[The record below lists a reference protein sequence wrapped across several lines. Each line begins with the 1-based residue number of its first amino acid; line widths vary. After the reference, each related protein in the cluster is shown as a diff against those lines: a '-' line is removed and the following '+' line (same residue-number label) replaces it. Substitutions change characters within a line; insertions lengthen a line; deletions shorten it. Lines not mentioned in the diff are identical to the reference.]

1 MNRLKS
7 KWNTLSIRWKW
18 MLSAS
23 ATIFLA
29 FTAFSVILII
39 AMSQWMIQEERN
51 TLSEVLTDLED
62 FYENRNPLVT
72 INDINEGRELAE
84 QIYERG
90 QIIHFYNEDGYEIYQ
105 IQRSPSNYSVPFK
118 RVEDTEIERTRVN
131 GASILVGR
139 TPVNSNGFNGYIEI
153 IHPLNAYTAQLNYM
167 IFLSLILLIAAL
179 LFSSFAAY
187 ILSGTFIKP
196 VIQLGQTMKKTQ
208 QEGFQH
214 QLPEPEHQD
223 EVGGL
228 IEIFNDLMTE
238 LEKNFAKQKQFTED
252 ASHEM
257 RTPIQIIEGH
267 LNLIQRWG
275 KKDPDV
281 LEESLDIS
289 LQEINRMKKLVADLL
304 MLSRADREMRTEDLQ
319 PADCSKILMNTVNK
333 MQSLHKDRELEIK
346 AEVGMAIIGAG
357 HLEQVLIILIENAIK
372 YSPDDQKVLIT
383 GSNLS
388 SSYEIK
394 VEDFG
399 EGIPKENLPFIFDR
413 FYRVEKSRSREM
425 GGNGLGLSIAKRL
438 LDLYRAEINIQ
449 SEPGHT
455 VITIHLNTAKQG

>member
-1 MNRLKS
+1 MNTLKN
-7 KWNTLSIRWKW
+7 KWHALSIRWKW

-29 FTAFSVILII
+29 FTAFSMILII
-39 AMSQWMIQEERN
+39 AMSQWMMQEERN
-51 TLSEVLTDLED
+51 TLSDVLSDLED

-105 IQRSPSNYSVPFK
+105 IQRSGESFSVPFK
-118 RVEDTEIERTRVN
+118 SVEETDIERTRIN
-131 GASILVGR
+131 GTSVLVGR
-139 TPVNSNGFNGYIEI
+139 TPVNSNGFNGFIEI

-167 IFLSLILLIAAL
+167 IFLSLLLLLAAL

-187 ILSGTFIKP
+187 FLSGTFIKP

-214 QLPEPEHQD
+214 QLPEPEYQD

-228 IEIFNDLMTE
+228 IDIFNEMMAE
-238 LEKNFAKQKQFTED
+238 LERNFTKQKQFTED

-257 RTPIQIIEGH
+257 RTPLQIIEGH

-275 KKDPDV
+275 KKDPEV

-289 LQEINRMKKLVADLL
+289 MQEINRMKKLVSDLL
-304 MLSRADREMRTEDLQ
+304 MLSRADREMRPGDFQ
-319 PADCSKILMNTVNK
+319 PADCSKIIVETVRK
-333 MQSLHKDRELEIK
+333 IQSIHHNRSLEVNADDGLVQMD
-346 AEVGMAIIGAG
+346 AE
-357 HLEQVLIILIENAIK
+357 HLEQVLIIFIENAIK
-372 YSPDDQKVLIT
+372 YSLEDQRVIIT
-383 GSNLS
+383 GHSRDS
-388 SSYEIK
+388 IYEIRI
-394 VEDFG
+394 EDFG
-399 EGIPKENLPFIFDR
+399 EGIPEENLPYIFDR
-413 FYRVEKSRSREM
+413 FYRVEKSRSRDL

-438 LDLYRAEINIQ
+438 LDLYESKIEIE

-455 VITIHLNTAKQG
+455 TIIIQITVLN

>member
-1 MNRLKS
+1 MNQLKN
-7 KWNTLSIRWKW
+7 KWNALSIRWKW

-29 FTAFSVILII
+29 FTAFSIILIV
-39 AMSQWMIQEERN
+39 AMSQWMMQEERN
-51 TLSEVLTDLED
+51 TLTDVLTDLED

-84 QIYERG
+84 QVYERG

-105 IQRSPSNYSVPFK
+105 IQRSQSNLSIPFK
-118 RVEDTEIERTRVN
+118 RVEETEIERTRVN
-131 GASILVGR
+131 GTSVLVGR
-139 TPVNSNGFNGYIEI
+139 TPVNSNGFNGFVEI

-179 LFSSFAAY
+179 IFSSYAAY
-187 ILSGTFIKP
+187 VLSGTFIKP
-196 VIQLGQTMKKTQ
+196 VIQLGKTMKKTQ

-214 QLPEPEHQD
+214 QLPEPDHQD

-257 RTPIQIIEGH
+257 RTPLQIMEGH
-267 LNLIQRWG
+267 LNLIKRWG
-275 KKDPDV
+275 KKDPEV
-281 LEESLDIS
+281 LEESLAIS
-289 LQEINRMKKLVADLL
+289 LQEINRMKKLVSDLL
-304 MLSRADREMRTEDLQ
+304 MLSRADRDMHIEDVH
-319 PADCSKILMNTVNK
+319 PADCKKILLNTGQK
-333 MQSLHKDRELEIK
+333 MQSVYSKRYLEIK
-346 AEVGMAIIGAG
+346 AEEGSAQIAAD
-357 HLEQVLIILIENAIK
+357 HLEQILIIFIENAVK
-372 YSPDDQKVLIT
+372 YSPDDQKVMISGKNKEAT
-383 GSNLS
+383 
-388 SSYEIK
+388 YEVK

-399 EGIPKENLPFIFDR
+399 EGIPEENIPLIFDR
-413 FYRVEKSRSREM
+413 FYRIEKSRSREM

-438 LDLYRAEINIQ
+438 LNLYGAKIHIQ
-449 SEPGHT
+449 SQPGHT
-455 VITIHLNTAKQG
+455 VITINLKSAE

>member
-1 MNRLKS
+1 
-7 KWNTLSIRWKW
+7 
-18 MLSAS
+18 ML
-23 ATIFLA
+23 
-29 FTAFSVILII
+29 
-39 AMSQWMIQEERN
+39 N
-51 TLSEVLTDLED
+51 EVLTDLED

-105 IQRSPSNYSVPFK
+105 IQRSQGNFSVPFK
-118 RVEDTEIERTRVN
+118 PVQNTEIERTRVN
-131 GASILVGR
+131 GSAVLVGR
-139 TPVNSNGFNGYIEI
+139 TPVNSNGFNGFIEI

-167 IFLSLILLIAAL
+167 IFLSVILLIAAL
-179 LFSSFAAY
+179 LFSSYAAY

-214 QLPEPEHQD
+214 QLPEPENQD

-257 RTPIQIIEGH
+257 RTPLQIIEGH
-267 LNLIQRWG
+267 LKLIQRWG
-275 KKDPDV
+275 KKDPEV

-289 LQEINRMKKLVADLL
+289 MQEIDRMKKLVADLL
-304 MLSRADREMRTEDLQ
+304 MLSRADREMQSADYQ
-319 PADCSKILMNTVNK
+319 PADCQEVLIKSVKN
-333 MQSLHKDRELEIK
+333 MQSLYQQRSIDLRAAEGLAAIK
-346 AEVGMAIIGAG
+346 TE
-357 HLEQVLIILIENAIK
+357 HLEQILIIFIENAIK
-372 YSPDDQKVLIT
+372 YSSDDQKVNVSGVKQQNTYSILI
-383 GSNLS
+383 
-388 SSYEIK
+388 
-394 VEDFG
+394 EDFG
-399 EGIPKENLPFIFDR
+399 EGIPKENIPFIFDR

-425 GGNGLGLSIAKRL
+425 GGNGLGLSIAKKL
-438 LDLYRAEINIQ
+438 LDLYGAQINVE

-455 VITIHLNTAKQG
+455 VITIHLNLINQG